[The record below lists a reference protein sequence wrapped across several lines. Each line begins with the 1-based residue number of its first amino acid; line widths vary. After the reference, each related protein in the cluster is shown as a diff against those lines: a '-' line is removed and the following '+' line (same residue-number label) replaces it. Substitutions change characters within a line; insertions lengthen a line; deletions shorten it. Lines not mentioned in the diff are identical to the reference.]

1 MQKINAG
8 NKIIRANNVQ
18 SEEWY
23 MFIKAAAWKYIFILH
38 VSLQPFQNFRYVIK
52 V

>member
-1 MQKINAG
+1 
-8 NKIIRANNVQ
+8 
-18 SEEWY
+18 

-52 V
+52 VYVLTYSFGVGTSSGWVDLGPE